1 MLTYLQFLESAIGPL
16 RLFQFISVRSVLAG
30 LLALLFGLFLTACG
44 DDVANDSADAELPPL
59 TEEAAEEA
67 AAEEAPA
74 EQSAE

>member
-1 MLTYLQFLESAIGPL
+1 MLTCAAVVLTNKFLEKSML
-16 RLFQFISVRSVLAG
+16 NKL
-30 LLALLFGLFLTACG
+30 LLALLFGLFLAACG

-74 EQSAE
+74 EQAAE

>member
-1 MLTYLQFLESAIGPL
+1 MLNKF
-16 RLFQFISVRSVLAG
+16 

-59 TEEAAEEA
+59 TEEAA
-67 AAEEAPA
+67 AEEAPA

>member
-1 MLTYLQFLESAIGPL
+1 MRGCSFYQQIIWRLCMLNKF
-16 RLFQFISVRSVLAG
+16 

>member
-1 MLTYLQFLESAIGPL
+1 MQILTCAAGVLTNKFLEKS
-16 RLFQFISVRSVLAG
+16 RLNKF
-30 LLALLFGLFLTACG
+30 LLALLFGLFLAACG

>member
-1 MLTYLQFLESAIGPL
+1 MRGCSSYQQIIWRLCMLNKF
-16 RLFQFISVRSVLAG
+16 

-59 TEEAAEEA
+59 TEEAA
-67 AAEEAPA
+67 AEDAPA

>member
-1 MLTYLQFLESAIGPL
+1 MLTCAAVVFTNKFLEKSML
-16 RLFQFISVRSVLAG
+16 NKF

-67 AAEEAPA
+67 ATEEAPA